1 MDGSAASLIA
11 IPIVVVLSLAAWLIL
26 VAYAASHPQW
36 KHGSPAAGQPNPGP
50 AAPADDQPLS
60 SVPRESDR
68 VLAGSG
74 ALADQPA
81 QRAA

>member
-1 MDGSAASLIA
+1 MDGSTASLIA
-11 IPIVVVLSLAAWLIL
+11 IPIVVVLSLAAWLIV
-26 VAYAASHPQW
+26 VAYAATHPRW
-36 KHGSPAAGQPNPGP
+36 KHGSPAAGQPSPGP
-50 AAPADDQPLS
+50 AAPADAQPLR